1 MTQQENG
8 NSLIPV
14 KSGMLSKHKFLKINI
29 WLKLNICNVELLY
42 KKYTW
47 LKEKVYVRAYKQT
60 GLKEC
65 CWQNLITTLV
75 FFY

>member
-29 WLKLNICNVELLY
+29 WLTLNICNVELLY
-42 KKYTW
+42 IKYTR
-47 LKEKVYVRAYKQT
+47 LKGKVYVRAYKQT